1 VTEMEIEQRDRRP
14 ELSRTPSDLRLT
26 YIIGTYPVLTT
37 TFIDRE
43 ISVLRRMGVD
53 VRVISIRGPAHRL
66 SPEQEALASEVHYA
80 LPVSPLTLVSDH
92 LSFLASRPGRYLG
105 VLFDLLSRPHPT
117 LRTRLRTILHFGVAV
132 HIAGLVR
139 GRYPTDHLHAHF
151 VDRASL
157 IALVAGRLLGTSFS
171 ATAHAND
178 IFVNPVLLR
187 EKMAAAKFIATCSR
201 YNAAYLRALSRNGGR
216 GKVTC
221 VYHGVDV
228 DAYRPRP
235 PAPRPRPLLV
245 AVGQLK
251 AKKGFTY
258 LIEACGILRDRGME
272 FDCQIVGDGP
282 LRAELEAKIREL
294 GLADRVAL
302 LGALPHAVVIEK
314 YREATLV
321 VLPCV
326 TGTDGDRDGI
336 PNVILE
342 AMALGVPVV
351 STRHSG
357 IPEAVE
363 DGASGLLVPP
373 GDSIALAGALE
384 RLMRDEELR
393 ERFGRNGRKKVLE
406 TFDAKRNVEKLVA
419 GFVA

>member
-1 VTEMEIEQRDRRP
+1 
-14 ELSRTPSDLRLT
+14 
-26 YIIGTYPVLTT
+26 
-37 TFIDRE
+37 
-43 ISVLRRMGVD
+43 
-53 VRVISIRGPAHRL
+53 
-66 SPEQEALASEVHYA
+66 
-80 LPVSPLTLVSDH
+80 
-92 LSFLASRPGRYLG
+92 
-105 VLFDLLSRPHPT
+105 
-117 LRTRLRTILHFGVAV
+117 
-132 HIAGLVR
+132 
-139 GRYPTDHLHAHF
+139 
-151 VDRASL
+151 
-157 IALVAGRLLGTSFS
+157 
-171 ATAHAND
+171 
-178 IFVNPVLLR
+178 
-187 EKMAAAKFIATCSR
+187 
-201 YNAAYLRALSRNGGR
+201 
-216 GKVTC
+216 
-221 VYHGVDV
+221 
-228 DAYRPRP
+228 
-235 PAPRPRPLLV
+235 
-245 AVGQLK
+245 
-251 AKKGFTY
+251 
-258 LIEACGILRDRGME
+258 
-272 FDCQIVGDGP
+272 
-282 LRAELEAKIREL
+282 
-294 GLADRVAL
+294 
-302 LGALPHAVVIEK
+302 VIEK